1 MFDNVLS
8 KFITITFLTSQIIF
22 PQENINLKSA
32 QDNFNFG
39 SWFSG
44 TKNFIEVSYGF
55 GELKHKNFESEFNPL
70 SLSEIKLGK
79 RYLKPAGNYRILEF
93 EDNFLFSSFLND
105 NSNNTQNIKINF
117 KIWRFGLGFRKGYGY
132 SFGNNFAILPSY
144 QLGFVWNQSEFNHP
158 IERILSVETNQ
169 AWQKEIKILNDYDN
183 EIKFGT
189 TTVAGLDIKISSM
202 LNIGV
207 NYETQ
212 IVMPAYLVWKHFGSF
227 GIELLSQTGI
237 DFLTEGVIIKAAPSI
252 TPILYFLMKNG
263 LSYFFYTLKQEKMN
277 WPFDTK
283 VPLTMEAL
291 KFDVKITF

>member
-1 MFDNVLS
+1 MFDKVLS

-93 EDNFLFSSFLND
+93 EDNFLFSSYLND

-144 QLGFVWNQSEFNHP
+144 QLGFVWNQSKFIHP
-158 IERILSVETNQ
+158 LEKIRTFEQIPIWLTE
-169 AWQKEIKILNDYDN
+169 KKILDNYDN

-212 IVMPAYLVWKHFGSF
+212 IVMPAYLIWKHLGSF